1 MGPLFWKR
9 SELLFLIFYAV
20 TFYALVI
27 QRSLHLSH
35 DHSRNLYGLHRGWMF
50 NRLNDLSDSQWR
62 NFRENLPILSFVL
75 GFFTFGA
82 ITLRSKFCLKGRE
95 MSIVWFSIS
104 LGYILYLHGACVVFI
119 LSIASV
125 NYFLAK
131 IFAKSKYYPCV
142 LWIFNVSILI
152 LNRIYEGYSFSLF
165 GKRWAY
171 LDNYRGS
178 FRWHICFNLVVL
190 RMISFGCD
198 YYLARKETQFDQ
210 KKHIADCSI
219 CSSGNT
225 CYHII
230 QERSLNISQ
239 YSFSTYLAYI
249 LYAPLY
255 IAGPIVSF
263 NAFASQLNV
272 PQKNYSVRDMAF
284 YGLRWVFCLVLMETM
299 THFFYYNAFANS
311 GLWRQLSPL
320 EIFIIGYGVINFIW
334 LKFLLIWRYFRFWSL
349 VAGIETIENMPN
361 CINNCYSL
369 ETFWKSWHASF
380 NKWIVRYM
388 YIPLGGSQ
396 KKLYN
401 VWIIF
406 TFVALWH
413 DLEWKLISWAW
424 LTCVFLIPEILI
436 KSSVA
441 SFKSRSATEKL
452 VLRELRAVAGTITI
466 ACLMVANLVGYVIGP
481 SGTSWM
487 ISRLVKKDGF
497 PLLGFIFLSF
507 YVAVKLMFHIRD
519 AKKISSKYKPAVA

>member
-1 MGPLFWKR
+1 MGTSFWRK
-9 SELLFLIFYAV
+9 SELLFLILYAV
-20 TFYALVI
+20 AFYALII
-27 QRSLHLSH
+27 QRSLNLSD
-35 DHSRNLYGLHRGWMF
+35 DHSRKLHGLRRGWMF
-50 NRLNDLSDSQWR
+50 NRLNDISDAQWG
-62 NFRENLPILSFVL
+62 NFRGNLPILTFVL
-75 GFFTFGA
+75 GLSTFGV
-82 ITLRSKFCLKGRE
+82 ITLRSQFSLEGRG
-95 MSIVWFSIS
+95 MSIVWFLIS
-104 LGYILYLHGACVVFI
+104 LGYIFYLHEACVVFV

-131 IFAKSKYYPCV
+131 ILAKSKSYPYV
-142 LWIFNVSILI
+142 LWIFNISIFL
-152 LNRIYEGYSFSLF
+152 LNRIYEGYPFSLF
-165 GKRWAY
+165 GKHLAF
-171 LDNYRGS
+171 LDNYRGT

-198 YYLARKETQFDQ
+198 YYLSRKENPFDQ

-219 CSSGNT
+219 CSSGNA
-225 CYHII
+225 CYHFM
-230 QERSLNISQ
+230 QERSLHVSQ
-239 YSFSTYLAYI
+239 YSFITYLAYL

-272 PQKNYSVRDMAF
+272 PQKSYSVGNVAF
-284 YGLRWVFCLVLMETM
+284 YGLRWFLCLGLMETM
-299 THFFYYNAFANS
+299 THFLYYNAFAIS
-311 GLWRQLSPL
+311 GLWRQLSPF

-369 ETFWKSWHASF
+369 ESFWKSWHASF

-388 YIPLGGSQ
+388 YIPLGGSR
-396 KKLYN
+396 KKLFN

-424 LTCVFLIPEILI
+424 LTCLFLVPEIVI
-436 KSSVA
+436 KSSA
-441 SFKSRSATEKL
+441 SSFTSRSAIGKF
-452 VLRELRAVAGTITI
+452 VLREMSAVAGTITI
-466 ACLMVANLVGYVIGP
+466 TCLMVANLIGYVIGP
-481 SGTSWM
+481 SGTSWL
-487 ISRLVKKDGF
+487 ISRLLKKDGF

-519 AKKISSKYKPAVA
+519 AKQKPKKI